1 MCFFSIN
8 SCTST
13 RDSGIFI
20 TIELINNLPETKMD
34 NAYEAFQKVEGAR
47 AYLDHLNRHRP
58 SRQDLSDAKEQL
70 ANRTK
75 ELNEILERRGHL

>member
-1 MCFFSIN
+1 MDTEIAYLYIHQLN
-8 SCTST
+8 
-13 RDSGIFI
+13 
-20 TIELINNLPETKMD
+20 EPEIKMD